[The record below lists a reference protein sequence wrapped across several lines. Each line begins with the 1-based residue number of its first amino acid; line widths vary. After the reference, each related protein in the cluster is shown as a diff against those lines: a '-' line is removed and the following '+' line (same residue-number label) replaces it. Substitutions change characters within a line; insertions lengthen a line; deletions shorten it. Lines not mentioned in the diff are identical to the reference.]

1 MLRSHTIDFEEN
13 FPAAVMLLLLDMYM
27 DYILHPEKIVE
38 DAVLVREDLQ
48 SFRVAPVSVPKRGEV
63 IAQRCQKNSNK
74 RIEQLE

>member
-13 FPAAVMLLLLDMYM
+13 FPAAAMLLLLDMYM